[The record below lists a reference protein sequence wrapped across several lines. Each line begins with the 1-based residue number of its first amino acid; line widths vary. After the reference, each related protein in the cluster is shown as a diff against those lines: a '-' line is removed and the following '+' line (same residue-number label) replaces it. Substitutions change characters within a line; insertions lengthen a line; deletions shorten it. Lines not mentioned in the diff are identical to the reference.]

1 MLMQKEVEQRVGRRV
16 EVMRQ
21 TDLANECT
29 GGKELWRE
37 LAFWFMQDKAD
48 FNILEEAGDKRTQ
61 ILPSIET
68 SGRASRSLSL
78 FPKESEE
85 KGEI

>member
-1 MLMQKEVEQRVGRRV
+1 MEQRVGQRV
-16 EVMRQ
+16 EAMRQ

-29 GGKELWRE
+29 GGEELWRE
-37 LAFWFMQDKAD
+37 LVFWSMQDKAG
-48 FNILEEAGDKRTQ
+48 FKFLEEAGDKRTQ

-68 SGRASRSLSL
+68 SGRGNRSLRL

-85 KGEI
+85 NGET